1 MTRTLLRHSPLTSSQ
16 QIDTLLNQ
24 AGVRGRLPWKALQLC
39 HTAQHRKRVRSRKHA
54 VRARRLQR
62 ARLDKPLPGPASDAG
77 RVFTVWDRRVSAR
90 RRPGARPRDSKDRS
104 KVLSAAPTRLPRIV
118 TLASDTPHASRCRQA
133 PKHPAIDLSRRR
145 HRSPANGPRPQGS
158 SEAEYCQTPT
168 CGWARYSP
176 ACLKRP
182 TGARHFLALE
192 SGTGAM
198 PTVPGP
204 GVPPTSPVPLPANS
218 LQRRFCRKAKS
229 EQDLHPHRS
238 RSTMSAAARH
248 TAQ

>member
-1 MTRTLLRHSPLTSSQ
+1 MGSSSRRRRLRPGPVAAGPGRSGARSALHGPRSPRSVPARSLSA
-16 QIDTLLNQ
+16 
-24 AGVRGRLPWKALQLC
+24 AGPKTTGRLPN
-39 HTAQHRKRVRSRKHA
+39 
-54 VRARRLQR
+54 
-62 ARLDKPLPGPASDAG
+62 GPDAG
-77 RVFTVWDRRVSAR
+77 RVFIVWGGRGSAR
-90 RRPGARPRDSKDRS
+90 RRAGARPRDSKDRS
-104 KVLSAAPTRLPRIV
+104 KALRVAPARLPRIA
-118 TLASDTPHASRCRQA
+118 TLASDTPHTSTCRQA